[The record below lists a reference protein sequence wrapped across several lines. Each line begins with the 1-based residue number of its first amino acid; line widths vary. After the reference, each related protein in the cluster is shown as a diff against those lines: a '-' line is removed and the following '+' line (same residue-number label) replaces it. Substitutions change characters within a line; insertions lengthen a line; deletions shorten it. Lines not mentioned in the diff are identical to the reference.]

1 VKRWVVRHATG
12 KELST
17 GSYDEKS
24 ALKGCEE
31 VYRYYDAGN
40 TLTNAEVLLVKED
53 PELGDILGRNG
64 KFYGTGDE
72 ARLDSTTPVG
82 IVIYRGENADNSWQE
97 GSNGLVMSLKEDN
110 ITVSWATEEYIQN
123 KNNDLTQYI
132 KELRNF
138 RQIDEFLDGDLKGYQ
153 ATSCLT
159 LENNVSVISHTIDSL
174 YNNPA
179 KDMSIPSVGPR
190 ISKWFLPTASQ
201 IGRSFKILAERPVL
215 VNTAV
220 NSQRSTDYL
229 IMESSTMLLPAW
241 IEEVLKPMFLRVSA
255 DGVSFMPKGEYWLST
270 QMPFDGLSGNAWYFI
285 IKDNFGFSIKND
297 QKMNKKKL
305 RPILAF
311 KVNGE

>member
-1 VKRWVVRHATG
+1 
-12 KELST
+12 
-17 GSYDEKS
+17 
-24 ALKGCEE
+24 
-31 VYRYYDAGN
+31 
-40 TLTNAEVLLVKED
+40 
-53 PELGDILGRNG
+53 
-64 KFYGTGDE
+64 
-72 ARLDSTTPVG
+72 
-82 IVIYRGENADNSWQE
+82 
-97 GSNGLVMSLKEDN
+97 MKEDN

-201 IGRSFKILAERPVL
+201 IGRSFKILAERPIL

-220 NSQRSTDYL
+220 NSQRSTNYL

-241 IEEVLKPMFLRVSA
+241 IEEVLKPMFLRVSS
-255 DGVSFMPKGEYWLST
+255 DGESFMPKGEYWLST
-270 QMPFDGLSGNAWYFI
+270 QMPFDGLSGNAWYFSFI
-285 IKDNFGFSIKND
+285 DDRGFTITNG
-297 QKMNKKKL
+297 QKTEKKKL

-311 KVNGE
+311 KVNG